1 MKLYLTR
8 HQYSNTFTEDLWAA
22 LGEAS
27 SKPVGSIM
35 TGWTKQMGYPVITVT
50 ANQDGDSRRVLQLS
64 QQRFL
69 ADGTKDEAGSMWMVP
84 VEITTSRCPTQAV
97 HTFVLDAMSTQVVL
111 DDIRPDEWF
120 KVISFTMCPLNSMK
134 TCN

>member
-35 TGWTKQMGYPVITVT
+35 TGWTKQMGYPVITVSAKQEGT
-50 ANQDGDSRRVLQLS
+50 QRVLQLS

-69 ADGTKDEAGSMWMVP
+69 ADGTQDETNSMWMVP
-84 VEITTSRCPTQAV
+84 IEIATSRDPSKTS
-97 HTFVLDAMSTQVVL
+97 HTFVLEGASTEFVL
-111 DDIRPDEWF
+111 NDITPDEWF
-120 KVISFTMCPLNSMK
+120 KVTWTLIKANIT
-134 TCN
+134 